1 MLLDFMELK
10 IRTIDK
16 VPQKK
21 FFTKYTT
28 NVCKT
33 AMLNKRDSL
42 E

>member
-21 FFTKYTT
+21 CFTKFTT
-28 NVCKT
+28 NVYKS
-33 AMLNKRDSL
+33 AMLNKRES
-42 E
+42 